1 MTLKNDATFWMIIL
15 FIFSACQSKESIEQ
29 KKWAAMM
36 VIHDEVMPKTGEI
49 VLLSQQLQ
57 KYIDSI
63 GVPSLEIEQSISLLN
78 DSEEAMFEWMN
89 QLKQLKTVRKNLTHQ
104 EIMNYLNEETQ
115 KIKTVKKKMETSL
128 TTGKDLLNKLNSN
141 Q

>member
-1 MTLKNDATFWMIIL
+1 MNLKMYYLPLL
-15 FIFSACQSKESIEQ
+15 FLAFCQSHDSLEQ

-57 KYIDSI
+57 KYIDST
-63 GVPSLEIEQSISLLN
+63 GVPSLEIQQSISILN
-78 DSEEAMFEWMN
+78 DSEEAMFEWMS
-89 QLKQLKTVRKNLTHQ
+89 QLKQLKALRKNLTHQ
-104 EIMNYLNEETQ
+104 EIMDYLNEETQ
-115 KIKTVKKKMETSL
+115 KIKEVKQKMETSL
-128 TTGKDLLNKLNSN
+128 TTGKDLLTKLNSN

>member
-1 MTLKNDATFWMIIL
+1 
-15 FIFSACQSKESIEQ
+15 
-29 KKWAAMM
+29 MM

-57 KYIDSI
+57 KYIDST
-63 GVPSLEIEQSISLLN
+63 GVPSLEIEQSISFLN

-89 QLKQLKTVRKNLTHQ
+89 QLKQLKTLRKNLTHQ